1 MQEELM
7 THRPLI
13 DHETGERYL
22 PVKKRGEA
30 LLHDAFL
37 NKGAA
42 FTRDERRAFG
52 LRGLLPDHIPSID
65 EQLMRVRTQMDAKA
79 TDLDRNI
86 YLSSL
91 MDRNEVLFY
100 RFIMDNLEETVPI
113 IYTPTVASTCKHWSR
128 LYRAATGMY
137 ITPRDRGRIADV
149 LLASTA
155 EQPPVIVV
163 TDNERILGIGDQ
175 GAGGLGIP
183 IGKLA
188 LYTAAAGISPAR
200 CIPISIDVGTNNA
213 ELLED
218 PLYLGYRETRLR
230 GEAYDELIREFVY
243 AVKEV
248 FPDALLQWEDFANIT
263 SFHNLEMYR
272 RFLPSFN
279 DDIQGTAAMVVSGL
293 IAATRRTGGSL
304 ADHRVVI
311 AGAGSAGYGIREQI
325 AHAMTD
331 AGLDLDE
338 ARRRQYVLD
347 SRGLV
352 VDDRRNLT
360 EVKRRLATPV
370 GEIADWETEA
380 GLPSLAEVIR
390 YVKPTV
396 LIGVSGTAGLFD
408 EECIREMAAHTD
420 EPIILPLSNPTANTE
435 VTPKAALTWTE
446 GRAIIAT
453 GSPFSPVEYEGV
465 THRIGQANNVFIFP
479 GMGLGVLTV
488 RAKEVTDRMFLAAAY
503 ALADQTGDDLVAQGQ
518 LYPNIQD
525 VRAVSRAIAIAV
537 AGEAIE
543 EGIAEPV
550 DDLEEMIDAEMWDPV
565 YLPYRS
571 AAD

>member
-1 MQEELM
+1 M
-7 THRPLI
+7 TFRPLI

-22 PVKKRGEA
+22 PVRKRGEV

-42 FTRDERRAFG
+42 FSRDERRAFG
-52 LRGLLPDHIPSID
+52 LRGLLPDHIPTIE
-65 EQLMRVRTQMDAKA
+65 EQLVRVRTQMDAKV
-79 TDLDRNI
+79 TDLDKNI
-86 YLSSL
+86 YLNSL

-113 IYTPTVASTCKHWSR
+113 IYTPTVASTCKYWSR
-128 LYRAATGMY
+128 LYRSAHGLY
-137 ITPRDRGRIADV
+137 VTPRDRGRIAD
-149 LLASTA
+149 LLLSTSV
-155 EQPPVIVV
+155 EEPPVIVV

-200 CIPISIDVGTNNA
+200 CMPISIDVGTNNA
-213 ELLED
+213 DLLED

-230 GEAYDELIREFVY
+230 GEAYDDLIAEFVH

-248 FPDALLQWEDFANIT
+248 FPDALLQWEDFANVT
-263 SFHNLEMYR
+263 SFHNLELYR

-293 IAATRRTGGSL
+293 IAATRKIGGNL

-325 AHAMTD
+325 AHAMMD

-338 ARRRQYVLD
+338 ARSRHHVLD
-347 SRGLV
+347 SRGLL

-370 GEIADWETEA
+370 GEIAEWETEA
-380 GLPSLAEVIR
+380 GLPSLTEVIR
-390 YVKPTV
+390 HVKPTV

-408 EECIREMAAHTD
+408 EEAIREMAAHT
-420 EPIILPLSNPTANTE
+420 EVPIILPLSNPTANTE
-435 VTPKAALTWTE
+435 VTPKAALNWTD
-446 GRAIIAT
+446 GRALIAT
-453 GSPFSPVEYEGV
+453 GSPFAPSEYDGV

-488 RAKEVTDRMFLAAAY
+488 KAKEVTDRMFLAAAY
-503 ALADQTGDDLVAQGQ
+503 ALADQTGDDLIAQGQ
-518 LYPNIQD
+518 LYPNIDD
-525 VRAVSRAIAIAV
+525 VRAVSRAVAIAV
-537 AGEAIE
+537 GKAAID

-550 DDLEEMIDAEMWDPV
+550 DDLEEAIDAEMWEPE
-565 YLPYRS
+565 YLTYRS
-571 AAD
+571 AGD

>member
-1 MQEELM
+1 M
-7 THRPLI
+7 HFHPLV

-22 PVKKRGEA
+22 PVAKRGQA

-42 FTRDERRAFG
+42 FSRDERRAFG
-52 LRGLLPDHIPSID
+52 LRGLLPDHIPSIN
-65 EQLMRVRTQMDAKA
+65 EQLVRVRTQMDAKA

-100 RFIMDNLEETVPI
+100 RYILENLEETVPI
-113 IYTPTVASTCKHWSR
+113 IYTPTVASTCKYWSR
-128 LYRAATGMY
+128 LYRAAHGLY
-137 ITPRDRGRIADV
+137 ITPRDRGRIVDL
-149 LLASTA
+149 LLAVTA
-155 EQPPVIVV
+155 ERPPVIVV

-188 LYTAAAGISPAR
+188 LYTAAAGICPAR

-230 GEAYDELIREFVY
+230 GEAYDELIREFVH

-248 FPDALLQWEDFANIT
+248 FPDALLQWEDFANVT

-293 IAATRRTGGSL
+293 IGATRRIGGSL
-304 ADHRVVI
+304 TDHRIVI

-325 AHAMTD
+325 AHAMAD

-338 ARRRQYVLD
+338 ARGRHHVLD

-370 GEIADWETEA
+370 GEIVEWETEA

-408 EECIREMAAHTD
+408 EECIREMAAHT
-420 EPIILPLSNPTANTE
+420 EMPIILPLSNPTANTE
-435 VTPKAALTWTE
+435 VTPKAALKWTD

-453 GSPFSPVEYEGV
+453 GSPFAPVEYEGV

-479 GMGLGVLTV
+479 GMGLGVLTAK
-488 RAKEVTDRMFLAAAY
+488 AKEVTDRMFLAAAY
-503 ALADQTGDDLVAQGQ
+503 ALADQTGDDLIAEGQ
-518 LYPNIQD
+518 LSPDIKD
-525 VRAVSRAIAIAV
+525 VRAVSRAVAIAV
-537 AGEAIE
+537 AKEAIE
-543 EGIAEPV
+543 EGVAEQL
-550 DDLEEMIDAEMWDPV
+550 DDLEEAIDAAMWEPE

-571 AAD
+571 AGD

>member
-1 MQEELM
+1 MNA
-7 THRPLI
+7 RPLV

-22 PVKKRGEA
+22 PVTKRGYA

-52 LRGLLPDHIPSID
+52 LRGLLPDHIPTLQ
-65 EQLMRVRTQMDAKA
+65 EQLVRVRTQMDAKA
-79 TDLDRNI
+79 TDLDKNI
-86 YLSSL
+86 YLNSL

-113 IYTPTVASTCKHWSR
+113 IYTPTVAATCKYWSQ
-128 LYRAATGMY
+128 LYRAAHGIY
-137 ITPRDRGRIADV
+137 ITPRDRGRVVDL
-149 LLASTA
+149 LLACTA

-163 TDNERILGIGDQ
+163 TDNERILGLGDQ

-188 LYTAAAGISPAR
+188 LYTAAAGIRPTR

-230 GEAYDELIREFVY
+230 GEAYDELIGEFVH

-248 FPDALLQWEDFANIT
+248 FPDALLQWEDFANVT

-293 IAATRRTGGSL
+293 ISATRKTGGSL

-311 AGAGSAGYGIREQI
+311 AGAGSAGYGIREQL
-325 AHAMTD
+325 AHAMAD

-338 ARRRQYVLD
+338 ARGRHYVLD

-370 GEIADWETEA
+370 GEIASWDTEA

-390 YVKPTV
+390 HVKPTV

-408 EECIREMAAHTD
+408 EECIREMAAYTD
-420 EPIILPLSNPTANTE
+420 EPIILPLSNPTANSE
-435 VTPKAALTWTE
+435 ITPKAALNWSD
-446 GRAIIAT
+446 GRAIVAT
-453 GSPFSPVEYEGV
+453 GSPFAPVEYEGV
-465 THRIGQANNVFIFP
+465 TRRIGQANNVFVFP
-479 GMGLGVLTV
+479 GLGLGVVTV
-488 RAKEVTDRMFLAAAY
+488 KAKEVTDRMFLAAAY
-503 ALADQTGDDLVAQGQ
+503 ALADQTGDDLIAQGQ
-518 LYPNIQD
+518 LYPDIND
-525 VRAVSRAIAIAV
+525 VRAVSRAVAIAV
-537 AGEAIE
+537 GREAIE
-543 EGIAEPV
+543 EGVAEPL
-550 DDLEEMIDAEMWDPV
+550 DDLEEAIDAEMWEPE

-571 AAD
+571 AGD

>member
-1 MQEELM
+1 MNF
-7 THRPLI
+7 RPLV

-22 PVKKRGEA
+22 PVTKRGET

-52 LRGLLPDHIPSID
+52 LRGLLPDHIPTID
-65 EQLMRVRTQMDAKA
+65 EQLVRVRTQLDAKA
-79 TDLDRNI
+79 TDLDKNI
-86 YLSSL
+86 YLNSL

-100 RFIMDNLEETVPI
+100 RFIMDNLQETVPI
-113 IYTPTVASTCKHWSR
+113 IYTPIVASTCKHWSR

-137 ITPRDRGRIADV
+137 ITPRDRGRIAD
-149 LLASTA
+149 LLLTTTV

-230 GEAYDELIREFVY
+230 GEAYDDLIEEFVR

-248 FPDALLQWEDFANIT
+248 FPDALLQWEDFANLT
-263 SFHNLEMYR
+263 SFHNLELYR

-293 IAATRRTGGSL
+293 IAATRKIGGSL

-311 AGAGSAGYGIREQI
+311 AGAGSAGYGIREQV
-325 AHAMTD
+325 AHGMQQ
-331 AGLDLDE
+331 
-338 ARRRQYVLD
+338 R
-347 SRGLV
+347 SHP
-352 VDDRRNLT
+352 DRIIEKVIGANFYR
-360 EVKRRLATPV
+360 VF
-370 GEIADWETEA
+370 GEIWA
-380 GLPSLAEVIR
+380 
-390 YVKPTV
+390 
-396 LIGVSGTAGLFD
+396 
-408 EECIREMAAHTD
+408 
-420 EPIILPLSNPTANTE
+420 
-435 VTPKAALTWTE
+435 
-446 GRAIIAT
+446 
-453 GSPFSPVEYEGV
+453 
-465 THRIGQANNVFIFP
+465 
-479 GMGLGVLTV
+479 
-488 RAKEVTDRMFLAAAY
+488 
-503 ALADQTGDDLVAQGQ
+503 
-518 LYPNIQD
+518 
-525 VRAVSRAIAIAV
+525 
-537 AGEAIE
+537 
-543 EGIAEPV
+543 
-550 DDLEEMIDAEMWDPV
+550 
-565 YLPYRS
+565 
-571 AAD
+571 

>member
-1 MQEELM
+1 M
-7 THRPLI
+7 TFRPLI

-22 PVKKRGEA
+22 PVRKRGEI

-42 FTRDERRAFG
+42 FSRDERRAFG
-52 LRGLLPDHIPSID
+52 LRGLLPDHIPTIE
-65 EQLMRVRTQMDAKA
+65 EQLVRVRTQMDAKV
-79 TDLDRNI
+79 TDLDKNI
-86 YLSSL
+86 YLNSL

-113 IYTPTVASTCKHWSR
+113 IYTPTVASTCKYWSR
-128 LYRAATGMY
+128 LYRSAHGLY
-137 ITPRDRGRIADV
+137 VTPRDRGRIAD
-149 LLASTA
+149 LLLSTSV
-155 EQPPVIVV
+155 EEPPVIVV

-200 CIPISIDVGTNNA
+200 CLPISIDVGTNNA
-213 ELLED
+213 DLLED

-230 GEAYDELIREFVY
+230 GEAYDDLIAEFVH

-248 FPDALLQWEDFANIT
+248 FPDALLQWEDFANVT
-263 SFHNLEMYR
+263 SFHNLELYR

-293 IAATRRTGGSL
+293 IAATRKIGGNL

-325 AHAMTD
+325 AHAMMD

-338 ARRRQYVLD
+338 ARSRHHVLD
-347 SRGLV
+347 SRGLL

-370 GEIADWETEA
+370 GEIAEWETEA
-380 GLPSLAEVIR
+380 GLPSLTEVIR
-390 YVKPTV
+390 HVKPTV

-408 EECIREMAAHTD
+408 EEAIREMAAHT
-420 EPIILPLSNPTANTE
+420 EVPIILPLSNPTANTE
-435 VTPKAALTWTE
+435 VTPKAALNWTD
-446 GRAIIAT
+446 GRALIAT
-453 GSPFSPVEYEGV
+453 GSPFAPSEYDGV

-488 RAKEVTDRMFLAAAY
+488 RAREVTDRMFLAAAY
-503 ALADQTGDDLVAQGQ
+503 ALADQTGDDLIAQGQ
-518 LYPNIQD
+518 LYPDIDD
-525 VRAVSRAIAIAV
+525 VRAVSRAVAIAV
-537 AGEAIE
+537 GKAAID

-550 DDLEEMIDAEMWDPV
+550 DDLEEAIDAEMWEPE
-565 YLPYRS
+565 YLTYRS
-571 AAD
+571 AGD

>member
-1 MQEELM
+1 MNA
-7 THRPLI
+7 RPLV

-22 PVKKRGEA
+22 PVTKRGYA

-52 LRGLLPDHIPSID
+52 LRGLLPDHIPTLQ
-65 EQLMRVRTQMDAKA
+65 EQLLRVRTQMDAKA

-86 YLSSL
+86 YLNSL
-91 MDRNEVLFY
+91 MERNEVLFY

-113 IYTPTVASTCKHWSR
+113 IYTPTVAATCKYWSQ
-128 LYRAATGMY
+128 LHRAAHGIY
-137 ITPRDRGRIADV
+137 ITPRDRGRVVDL
-149 LLASTA
+149 LLACTA
-155 EQPPVIVV
+155 ERPPVIVV

-188 LYTAAAGISPAR
+188 LYTAAAGIKPTR

-230 GEAYDELIREFVY
+230 GEAYDELIREFVH

-248 FPDALLQWEDFANIT
+248 FPDALLQWEDFANVT

-293 IAATRRTGGSL
+293 IAATRKTGGSL

-311 AGAGSAGYGIREQI
+311 AGAGSAGYGIREQL
-325 AHAMTD
+325 AHAMAD

-338 ARRRQYVLD
+338 ARRRHYVLD

-370 GEIADWETEA
+370 SEIANWDTEA

-390 YVKPTV
+390 HVMPTV

-408 EECIREMAAHTD
+408 EACIREMAAHTD

-435 VTPKAALTWTE
+435 ITPKAALNWTD
-446 GRAIIAT
+446 GRAIVAT
-453 GSPFSPVEYEGV
+453 GSPFAPVEYEGV
-465 THRIGQANNVFIFP
+465 MHRIGQANNVFIFP
-479 GMGLGVLTV
+479 GLGLGVVTV
-488 RAKEVTDRMFLAAAY
+488 KAKEVTDRMFLAAAY
-503 ALADQTGDDLVAQGQ
+503 ALADQTGDDLIAQGQ
-518 LYPNIQD
+518 LYPDIND
-525 VRAVSRAIAIAV
+525 VRAVSRAVAIAV
-537 AGEAIE
+537 GREAIA
-543 EGIAEPV
+543 EGVAEPV
-550 DDLEEMIDAEMWDPV
+550 DDLEEAIDAEMWEPE
-565 YLPYRS
+565 YLPYR
-571 AAD
+571 AAGD

>member
-1 MQEELM
+1 MH
-7 THRPLI
+7 THPLI

-22 PVKKRGEA
+22 PVTKRGQA

-42 FTRDERRAFG
+42 FSRDERRAFG
-52 LRGLLPDHIPSID
+52 LRGLLPDHIPSIE
-65 EQLMRVRTQMDAKA
+65 EQLVRVRTQMDAKA

-86 YLSSL
+86 YLSGL
-91 MDRNEVLFY
+91 MDRNEVLYY
-100 RFIMDNLEETVPI
+100 RFILENLEETVPI
-113 IYTPTVASTCKHWSR
+113 IYTPTVASTCKYWSR
-128 LYRAATGMY
+128 LYRAAHGLY
-137 ITPRDRGRIADV
+137 ITPRDRGRITD
-149 LLASTA
+149 LLLGITA
-155 EQPPVIVV
+155 ERPPVIVV

-188 LYTAAAGISPAR
+188 LYTAAAGICPAR

-230 GEAYDELIREFVY
+230 GEAYDDLIREFVH

-248 FPDALLQWEDFANIT
+248 FPDALLQWEDFANVT
-263 SFHNLEMYR
+263 SFHNLELYR

-293 IAATRRTGGSL
+293 IGATRRIGGSL

-325 AHAMTD
+325 AHAMAD
-331 AGLDLDE
+331 AGISLDE
-338 ARRRQYVLD
+338 ARGRHYVLD

-360 EVKRRLATPV
+360 EVKRRLSTPV

-390 YVKPTV
+390 HVKPTV

-420 EPIILPLSNPTANTE
+420 VPIILPLSNPTANTE
-435 VTPKAALTWTE
+435 VTPKAAIGWTD
-446 GRAIIAT
+446 GRAIVAT
-453 GSPFSPVEYEGV
+453 GSPFAPVEHEGV

-479 GMGLGVLTV
+479 GMGLGVVTV
-488 RAKEVTDRMFLAAAY
+488 KAKEVTDSMFLAAAY
-503 ALADQTGDDLVAQGQ
+503 ALADQTGDELIAEGQ
-518 LYPNIQD
+518 LYPHIDD
-525 VRAVSRAIAIAV
+525 VRAVSRAVAIAV
-537 AGEAIE
+537 GNAAIE
-543 EGIAEPV
+543 EGVAEPV
-550 DDLEEMIDAEMWDPV
+550 DNLEELIDSEMWVPE
-565 YLPYRS
+565 YLTYRS
-571 AAD
+571 AGD

>member
-1 MQEELM
+1 M
-7 THRPLI
+7 TYRPLI

-30 LLHDAFL
+30 LLHDSFL

-65 EQLMRVRTQMDAKA
+65 EQLVRVRTQLDAKA

-100 RFIMDNLEETVPI
+100 RFILDNLEETVPI
-113 IYTPTVASTCKHWSR
+113 IYTPTVASACKYWSQ
-128 LYRAATGMY
+128 LYRAAHGLY
-137 ITPRDRGRIADV
+137 ITPRDRGRIAD
-149 LLASTA
+149 LLLTTTV

-200 CIPISIDVGTNNA
+200 CLPISIDVGTNNA

-218 PLYLGYRETRLR
+218 PLYLGYREIRLR
-230 GEAYDELIREFVY
+230 GEAYDDLIEEFVR

-248 FPDALLQWEDFANIT
+248 FPDALLQWEDFANLT

-293 IAATRRTGGSL
+293 ISATRKTGGSL

-311 AGAGSAGYGIREQI
+311 AGAGSAGFGIREQI
-325 AHAMTD
+325 AHAMAD

-338 ARRRQYVLD
+338 ARSRQYVLD

-360 EVKRRLATPV
+360 DVKRRLATPV
-370 GEIADWETEA
+370 GEIAGWDTEA

-390 YVKPTV
+390 YVKPTI

-408 EECIREMAAHTD
+408 EECIREMAVHSE

-435 VTPKAALTWTE
+435 VTPKAALNWTD
-446 GRAIIAT
+446 GRAIVAT
-453 GSPFSPVEYEGV
+453 GSPFAPVEHDGAI
-465 THRIGQANNVFIFP
+465 HRVGQANNVFIFP

-488 RAKEVTDRMFLAAAY
+488 RAKEVSDRMFLAAAY
-503 ALADQTGDDLVAQGQ
+503 ALADETNDDLIAQGQ
-518 LYPNIQD
+518 LYPDIED
-525 VRAVSRAIAIAV
+525 VRTVSRAVAV
-537 AGEAIE
+537 AVAREAIE
-543 EGIAEPV
+543 EGLAEPV
-550 DDLEEMIDAEMWDPV
+550 DDLEEAIDAEMWDPV

-571 AAD
+571 AGD

>member
-1 MQEELM
+1 M
-7 THRPLI
+7 HFHPLV

-22 PVKKRGEA
+22 PVTKRGQA

-42 FTRDERRAFG
+42 FSRDERRAFG

-65 EQLMRVRTQMDAKA
+65 EQLVRVRTQMDAKA

-100 RFIMDNLEETVPI
+100 RYILENLEETVPI

-128 LYRAATGMY
+128 LYRAAHGLY
-137 ITPRDRGRIADV
+137 ITPRDKGRIADL
-149 LLASTA
+149 LLAVTA
-155 EQPPVIVV
+155 ERPPVIVV

-188 LYTAAAGISPAR
+188 LYTAAAGICPAR

-230 GEAYDELIREFVY
+230 GEEYNELIEEFVH

-263 SFHNLEMYR
+263 SFHNLETYR
-272 RFLPSFN
+272 SFLPSFN

-293 IAATRRTGGSL
+293 IGATRRIGGSL
-304 ADHRVVI
+304 ADHRIVI
-311 AGAGSAGYGIREQI
+311 AGAGSAGYGIREQV
-325 AHAMTD
+325 AHAMAD
-331 AGLDLDE
+331 AGMDLDE
-338 ARRRQYVLD
+338 ARSRHYVLD

-360 EVKRRLATPV
+360 EVKQRLATPV
-370 GEIADWETEA
+370 GEIVEWDTEA

-420 EPIILPLSNPTANTE
+420 VPIILPLSNPTANTE
-435 VTPKAALTWTE
+435 VTPKAALNWTD

-453 GSPFSPVEYEGV
+453 GSPFAPVEYEGV
-465 THRIGQANNVFIFP
+465 THRVGQANNVFIFP

-488 RAKEVTDRMFLAAAY
+488 KAKEVTDRMFLAAAY
-503 ALADQTGDDLVAQGQ
+503 ALADQTGDDLISMGQ

-525 VRAVSRAIAIAV
+525 VRAVSRAVAIAV
-537 AGEAIE
+537 GREAIE
-543 EGIAEPV
+543 EGVADSV
-550 DDLEEMIDAEMWDPV
+550 DDLEEAIDEAMWDPE
-565 YLPYRS
+565 YLSYRS
-571 AAD
+571 AGD